1 MTLSSLQFIKDF
13 FFFYRKN
20 LHNSSMLQPACIS
33 SKESTV
39 NIFQKIC
46 ELALNT
52 ATVKN

>member
-1 MTLSSLQFIKDF
+1 MTLSSLQFIKDICF
-13 FFFYRKN
+13 SFRKN
-20 LHNSSMLQPACIS
+20 LHNSSMLQPACIR

-52 ATVKN
+52 ATMKN